1 MGRLDGKVAIIT
13 GGGSG
18 QGAVEAELFAKE
30 GAKVV
35 VTGRRIEQLQSVVE
49 AIKNAGG
56 DAIAI
61 KHDVTSEA
69 DWQNVIQKT
78 VETYGL
84 LNVLVNNAG
93 IVIMKNIEE
102 TNLDDWNK
110 VMSTNVTGAFLGI
123 KYAIPEMRKAGGGSI
138 INISSIS
145 GILGIGAAAYNASKG
160 AVRILAKNI
169 AADYAKENIRANS
182 VHPGVIN
189 TPMTKDL
196 LDDPDTRENFEAMTP
211 LPRLGKSEDIA
222 YGVLYL
228 ASDESS
234 FMTGAELVIDGGMV
248 ACKGC

>member
-18 QGAVEAELFAKE
+18 QGAVEAKLFAKE

-35 VTGRRIEQLQSVVE
+35 VTGRRIEQLESVVD
-49 AIKNAGG
+49 AIKSAGG

-182 VHPGVIN
+182 VHPGVIS
-189 TPMTKDL
+189 TPMTKEL